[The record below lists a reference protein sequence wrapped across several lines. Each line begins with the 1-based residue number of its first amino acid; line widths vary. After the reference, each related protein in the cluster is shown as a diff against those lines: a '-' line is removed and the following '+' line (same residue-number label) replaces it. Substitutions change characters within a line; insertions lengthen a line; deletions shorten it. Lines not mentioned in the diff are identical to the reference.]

1 MRELKLEEIQQA
13 SLAILDEIDRIC
25 AKQHLTYYLAYGT
38 LIGAVRH
45 HGFIPWDDDL
55 DIMMPRADYEK
66 LRRYFKKKY
75 EGKLKLCTRADT
87 DRYIYGIY
95 RVVDPSYVF
104 ENTNEY
110 ELGYDG
116 GAFIDIYPLDAFG
129 GEGPEEEKRAA
140 KVFRKINAMNQVYG
154 SWMKPG
160 AKTKIWRK
168 PVKYLCWLYVKLF
181 KGGKKYCRRIDRD
194 FRDIIEEE
202 FSPDDAYVGVVAW
215 DDRVVRYRREWFEE
229 TARLPFAGREF
240 SVPADWDDVLKTYY
254 GDYMALPPEKDRH
267 PQHDY
272 RLYAKD

>member
-116 GAFIDIYPLDAFG
+116 GTVTGYFGKSTKEAVALFQRKAGLKPTGVATVRTQQLLFASDA
-129 GEGPEEEKRAA
+129 P
-140 KVFRKINAMNQVYG
+140 VYVAPTVIG
-154 SWMKPG
+154 
-160 AKTKIWRK
+160 R
-168 PVKYLCWLYVKLF
+168 PVISMF
-181 KGGKKYCRRIDRD
+181 PI
-194 FRDIIEEE
+194 
-202 FSPDDAYVGVVAW
+202 
-215 DDRVVRYRREWFEE
+215 
-229 TARLPFAGREF
+229 LPFVGHLQLRT
-240 SVPADWDDVLKTYY
+240 SPS
-254 GDYMALPPEKDRH
+254 
-267 PQHDY
+267 
-272 RLYAKD
+272 